1 MKLNYSYFF
10 EVIARF
16 FVAAVCGGIIGFE
29 RESKNKN
36 VGIRTYM
43 TVCLSTALVMI
54 IAKFCFRETNSGDV
68 TRMAA
73 AAIQGISF
81 LGAGL
86 IINRGGHLE
95 GITTAAILWGTAI
108 IGLAI
113 GYGLYIAGIL
123 STIFMILIGNV
134 FIKFLPSHYR
144 NKHESK

>member
-1 MKLNYSYFF
+1 MKFNYGYLF
-10 EVIARF
+10 EVIIRLL
-16 FVAAVCGGIIGFE
+16 AAAICGGIIGFE

-54 IAKFCFRETNSGDV
+54 IAKFCFRDTNSGDV

-86 IINRGGHLE
+86 IINKGGHLE
-95 GITTAAILWGTAI
+95 GMTTAAILWGTAI
-108 IGLAI
+108 IGLAL

-123 STIFMILIGNV
+123 ATLFMVLIGNV
-134 FIKFLPSHYR
+134 FVKFLPSHYR
-144 NKHESK
+144 NKGESK